1 MKFIST
7 LLQKFHQKSCSLLE
21 QGEATP
27 PKISS
32 RKYHQRPISFCRTPG
47 MHHFCSS
54 SVKIQIQCRFSSVVS
69 VTCPLC
75 FWLVARSPSLLSGA
89 SHACVEPSWRRWRA
103 GPPSPASSAAS
114 GPPVAADRR
123 HTTAERRSAPPIA
136 PWLSAW
142 PHARQRT
149 PVAQPPWPAST
160 ERALRRRRACAAPF
174 RRTHPK
180 APNSS
185 PFST

>member
-1 MKFIST
+1 MRSHSTKFQLKEKSLDANFILSNT
-7 LLQKFHQKSCSLLE
+7 LHALLLFKIQKIQFQ
-21 QGEATP
+21 
-27 PKISS
+27 
-32 RKYHQRPISFCRTPG
+32 CRLR
-47 MHHFCSS
+47 S
-54 SVKIQIQCRFSSVVS
+54 SV
-69 VTCPLC
+69 PLM
-75 FWLVARSPSLLSGA
+75 RSECIWHVPLRLFLLSGA
-89 SHACVEPSWRRWRA
+89 PHAHLASSWRRWHA

-160 ERALRRRRACAAPF
+160 ERALRRRRARAIPV
-174 RRTHPK
+174 PS
-180 APNSS
+180 SS
-185 PFST
+185 PLTPKPRPV